1 MELRAL
7 VGRPAIAWRWLALL
21 VIVGLVAG
29 CGGDDDTS
37 SEQAPEAESGLE
49 GGDDSSAEEPAEN
62 LAGAVDG
69 ALVSVLTFDFGLWA
83 LDPSGGEPF
92 EVVVPGVGFAD
103 RQEPALTTP
112 DGSTAVVTV
121 FTTIEGQS
129 FSNDVGLGAIDL
141 ATGEGRLVAELGQDR
156 PDDESAE
163 FSSWELIGVSD
174 STAWMTET
182 GPALDGEALIAV
194 DLDTGAVVTAV
205 DASDR
210 RVRGPVV
217 LDGALHGQVDG
228 SIVRLTDAG
237 WETVAVLDDLAFE
250 QFISPATIAD
260 FSITRSGDP
269 VDEEWASS
277 MLTFFDPRPTSAG
290 MIGAGGL
297 LYWQFNENW
306 SNAEGTDSAILG
318 GFVQFDPE
326 AVAITGVW
334 PLGDS
339 VGAFTGENELS
350 TSSQGTWHAIGD
362 TVWFADARDDG
373 DLLRL
378 DPAAGVEAIDIA
390 PVAGADYTRIELVP
404 NDPDGVWLILEDWTV
419 TESDESGTSASG
431 RTRFVLVD
439 ERTGEF
445 EVEVIESDLIGF

>member
-1 MELRAL
+1 MTRERLRESHGLQWPCTDEKHPGTVRRYIEGDPFVPKGKATHYYGKKD
-7 VGRPAIAWRWLALL
+7 GR
-21 VIVGLVAG
+21 
-29 CGGDDDTS
+29 
-37 SEQAPEAESGLE
+37 
-49 GGDDSSAEEPAEN
+49 
-62 LAGAVDG
+62 
-69 ALVSVLTFDFGLWA
+69 
-83 LDPSGGEPF
+83 
-92 EVVVPGVGFAD
+92 
-103 RQEPALTTP
+103 
-112 DGSTAVVTV
+112 AVVHLTPY
-121 FTTIEGQS
+121 E
-129 FSNDVGLGAIDL
+129 
-141 ATGEGRLVAELGQDR
+141 DR
-156 PDDESAE
+156 S
-163 FSSWELIGVSD
+163 
-174 STAWMTET
+174 
-182 GPALDGEALIAV
+182 
-194 DLDTGAVVTAV
+194 
-205 DASDR
+205 
-210 RVRGPVV
+210 
-217 LDGALHGQVDG
+217 
-228 SIVRLTDAG
+228 
-237 WETVAVLDDLAFE
+237 
-250 QFISPATIAD
+250 
-260 FSITRSGDP
+260 DP